1 MSASHSF
8 FALSINTNDFW
19 IYLEEEKYHPGVL
32 CQEEFAQF
40 SDVLYFFHIPY
51 KDSMTLD
58 RLLRL
63 ESPLITNVKQSW

>member
-1 MSASHSF
+1 MEKPHVGALSQVTLTIKNPATFVSASHSY

-40 SDVLYFFHIPY
+40 SDVLYFFHIP
-51 KDSMTLD
+51 
-58 RLLRL
+58 
-63 ESPLITNVKQSW
+63 